1 MSKPLL
7 ALLLL
12 TACTSFPQVDAA
24 KSNLSATAQ
33 TPALLTAEEMA
44 VLMGDPALAEVAGES
59 AAARAA
65 RLRARAA
72 ALRAR

>member
-1 MSKPLL
+1 MRRFLLALPLL
-7 ALLLL
+7 A
-12 TACTSFPQVDAA
+12 ACTSFPEVDAA
-24 KSNLSATAQ
+24 KTSLSATAQ

-44 VLMGDPALAEVAGES
+44 VLTGDPALAEVAGES